1 MAAFFARDHA
11 IQVIQAKGI
20 IEDAGG
26 KLERDPMLGD
36 IGAILTLVPFKDHRI
51 YSIAVYTATRRP
63 KFRPV
68 VDAGAARIWC
78 LGLND
83 ALERRPRPAKR

>member
-11 IQVIQAKGI
+11 IQVIQVKGI

-26 KLERDPMLGD
+26 KPERDPVLGD
-36 IGAILTLVPFKDHRI
+36 IGAILALVPFKDYRI

-68 VDAGAARIWC
+68 VNAGAVLAW
-78 LGLND
+78 
-83 ALERRPRPAKR
+83 AKTVVLKACS

>member
-20 IEDAGG
+20 IEDTGG

-51 YSIAVYTATRRP
+51 YSIAVYTDTRRP
-63 KFRPV
+63 KLGQWLTPAPQGF
-68 VDAGAARIWC
+68 GA
-78 LGLND
+78 L
-83 ALERRPRPAKR
+83 P